1 LSSFLIALA
10 IALIGGTLLQ
20 HRTAEPLRSLALA
33 ADKLRRDRKSLP
45 LPPLP
50 TDGPDAIAAVT
61 RSFNAMTER
70 LAAQDEDR
78 KLMVA
83 GLSHDLRTPLAKLRL
98 ARGHAA
104 RR

>member
-1 LSSFLIALA
+1 M
-10 IALIGGTLLQ
+10 LQ

-45 LPPLP
+45 LPTLP

-78 KLMVA
+78 NLMVA

-98 ARGHAA
+98 AKAMLPEGDA
-104 RR
+104 